1 MSISEQESEMKV
13 VSEAEILSD
22 ICLQEAKQLYERML
36 KLQGK
41 PPMSYS
47 FITHNLRTL
56 ETPMFGAHL
65 GVQDDNF
72 VTYGWKASLFG
83 EMPENTIS
91 SGKRLPD
98 EAFIDFG
105 KSQMI
110 GLAKVGF
117 NEDNQQV
124 FYDQLGHIDVGRR
137 LFLDTKVS
145 DKTEVLEADAAAEL
159 RVILEYGLQ
168 ALGAKP
174 KNKIISRR

>member
-105 KSQMI
+105 KSQ
-110 GLAKVGF
+110 
-117 NEDNQQV
+117 QV